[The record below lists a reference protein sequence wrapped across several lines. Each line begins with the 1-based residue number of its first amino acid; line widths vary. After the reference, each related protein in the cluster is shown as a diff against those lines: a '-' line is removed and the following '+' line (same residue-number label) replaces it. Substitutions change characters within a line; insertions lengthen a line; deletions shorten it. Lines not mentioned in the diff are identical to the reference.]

1 LDASS
6 VKSFTILPDPIFP
19 NLPTMKVFQLR
30 LLDIVLKAQG
40 IGVVPTNRIIAGL
53 VVIAIIWVA
62 IAYFTAHKKEIPRV
76 FVTVVNPYQ
85 AYLNELS
92 SPSPVSEIKWVT
104 TQAARLYSIPGWT
117 PVSLTYSENEM
128 KAQVRSSGAKVSML
142 YGWLEENNAKLQIT
156 DQGIFVSMP
165 IVVAKRSTDLTISP
179 LQDVIAELL
188 DRLSNVMPGNSL
200 KLGAIVNH
208 GQFFETELT
217 VNFND
222 ISLETLDLLG
232 EQFSGLPLVLVKLT
246 LTINNGMI
254 NGSITL
260 NALGS

>member
-1 LDASS
+1 
-6 VKSFTILPDPIFP
+6 
-19 NLPTMKVFQLR
+19 
-30 LLDIVLKAQG
+30 
-40 IGVVPTNRIIAGL
+40 
-53 VVIAIIWVA
+53 
-62 IAYFTAHKKEIPRV
+62 
-76 FVTVVNPYQ
+76 
-85 AYLNELS
+85 
-92 SPSPVSEIKWVT
+92 
-104 TQAARLYSIPGWT
+104 
-117 PVSLTYSENEM
+117 M